1 MEMPKEIVELK
12 NDLIWTRYY
21 VDQYKKLFLQNE
33 KRLDLLNNTAPSF
46 FINIERMF
54 WNDMII
60 SVARLMDPYEQGKNK
75 NLSLEILIKIAKENN
90 WSFESQISNLIEKAR
105 EKSKSV
111 ISHRMKQVAHRDLP
125 TAMRE
130 ITVNQVRINEI
141 EEALSFAEQA
151 LNVVYSNLTNSTLN
165 WSLISG
171 TDVDALIDYLKMGE
185 IYKEL
190 TEKEFDSRKD
200 DELRRNSKYYDA

>member
-1 MEMPKEIVELK
+1 MPKEIVELK